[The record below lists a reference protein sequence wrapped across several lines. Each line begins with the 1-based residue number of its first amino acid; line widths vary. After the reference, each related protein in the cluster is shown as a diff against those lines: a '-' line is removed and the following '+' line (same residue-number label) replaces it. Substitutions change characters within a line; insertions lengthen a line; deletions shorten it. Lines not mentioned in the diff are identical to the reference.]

1 MAGGNRALNIKLTTD
16 KKIAETSSKGNQ
28 EKWLENGTWYK
39 LDQFGYEA
47 LAEVMTSKL
56 LEHSNIESETPFI
69 FVRYEMKKVKVH
81 GRERTACA
89 SKNFL
94 KNGQS
99 ILTVN
104 ALFRQL
110 SNQPLTKQLAKLPSD
125 KKRME
130 YLAHSVTEMTGLA
143 DFGTYLATLF
153 AVDALILN
161 DDRHLN
167 NIAVIEEN
175 GRFSYCPIFDNGAG
189 LLSNM
194 QFYRSDI
201 EPKALIKIPYAS
213 PFHMTFNREIKTMR
227 DLYGPVLKMPKFSSA
242 ELSEMLSPLLE
253 YYPKRD
259 RGIIA
264 DRVITTINER
274 MKRIIKS

>member
-1 MAGGNRALNIKLTTD
+1 MKTKLFSNE
-16 KKIAETSSKGNQ
+16 KIAQTSSKGNQ
-28 EKWLENGTWYK
+28 EKWQDGNIWYK
-39 LDQFGYEA
+39 VDQFGYEA
-47 LAEVMTSKL
+47 LAETFISRI
-56 LEHSNIESETPFI
+56 LEISNIEKETPFT
-69 FVRYEMKKVKVH
+69 FVRYDIEKVTVH
-81 GRERTACA
+81 SVERTACV
-89 SKNFL
+89 SENFL
-94 KNGQS
+94 KEDAS
-99 ILTVN
+99 IIT
-104 ALFRQL
+104 L
-110 SNQPLTKQLAKLPSD
+110 STLLSKNLETSLKRKLENLSSD
-125 KKRME
+125 KKRLQ
-130 YLAHSVTEMTGLA
+130 YLVETTKEITGLS
-143 DFGTYLATLF
+143 DFDKYLTLLF
-153 AVDALILN
+153 EIDSLILN

-167 NIAVIEEN
+167 NIAIIEEK
-175 GRFSYCPIFDNGAG
+175 GEFSYCPIFDNGAG